1 MKRVET
7 WDLQKKNKNE
17 SGKKK
22 NHTTYNDQRL
32 DRNILKI
39 MGRYNI
45 RNMFQISIVIY
56 EFMYRFY
63 IPHFEQQ

>member
-1 MKRVET
+1 MKSRNVGFA
-7 WDLQKKNKNE
+7 KKKIKMNQ
-17 SGKKK
+17 GKK

-32 DRNILKI
+32 DRKILKI

-45 RNMFQISIVIY
+45 RNMFQISTVIY
-56 EFMYRFY
+56 ELMYRFY

>member
-1 MKRVET
+1 MN
-7 WDLQKKNKNE
+7 Q
-17 SGKKK
+17 GKK

-32 DRNILKI
+32 DRKILKI

-45 RNMFQISIVIY
+45 RNMFQISTVIY
-56 EFMYRFY
+56 ELMYRFY